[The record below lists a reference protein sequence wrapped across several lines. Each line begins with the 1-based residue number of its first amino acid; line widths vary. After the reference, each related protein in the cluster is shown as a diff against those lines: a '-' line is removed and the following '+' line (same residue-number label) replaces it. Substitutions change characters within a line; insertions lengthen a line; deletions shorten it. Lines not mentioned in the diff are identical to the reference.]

1 MIILSKASN
10 PDNFESHISLKLN
23 FINIRGLHLNFVN
36 CESSLESNPPD
47 ILALCETN
55 WMTQLI
61 LAILCDRLSSFNPKG
76 F

>member
-10 PDNFESHISLKLN
+10 PDNFELHKSLKLN
-23 FINIRGLHLNFVN
+23 LRPSFEFVN

-61 LAILCDRLSSFNPKG
+61 LGIFL
-76 F
+76 

>member
-10 PDNFESHISLKLN
+10 PDNFESHKSLKLN
-23 FINIRGLHLNFVN
+23 FINIQGLHLNFVN

-55 WMTQLI
+55 
-61 LAILCDRLSSFNPKG
+61 
-76 F
+76 